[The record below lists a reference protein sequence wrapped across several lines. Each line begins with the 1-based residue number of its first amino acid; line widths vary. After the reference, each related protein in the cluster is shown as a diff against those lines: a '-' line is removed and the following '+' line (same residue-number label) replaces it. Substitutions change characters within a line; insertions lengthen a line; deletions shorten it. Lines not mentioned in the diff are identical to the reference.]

1 MAGFVSLASYPPPR
15 GKLFDPDPADSVE
28 KVFAAVGTKFL
39 RALMR
44 LTPSDTVDHVDL
56 NRSFRR
62 PSSSHEE
69 RILRRNLPPASL
81 CENFV
86 LAVFS
91 TFSTESANSRHSYA
105 RPARALYIWQLELRQ
120 LLRTPTADQHLD
132 AHVQL
137 AA

>member
-1 MAGFVSLASYPPPR
+1 
-15 GKLFDPDPADSVE
+15 
-28 KVFAAVGTKFL
+28 
-39 RALMR
+39 MR

-69 RILRRNLPPASL
+69 RILRGNPPSASF

-91 TFSTESANSRHSYA
+91 TFSTESAKSRHREEPIINTS
-105 RPARALYIWQLELRQ
+105 RSRSRFPAKVTLINVRACQHQFFDDYFAGLRS
-120 LLRTPTADQHLD
+120 A
-132 AHVQL
+132 
-137 AA
+137 